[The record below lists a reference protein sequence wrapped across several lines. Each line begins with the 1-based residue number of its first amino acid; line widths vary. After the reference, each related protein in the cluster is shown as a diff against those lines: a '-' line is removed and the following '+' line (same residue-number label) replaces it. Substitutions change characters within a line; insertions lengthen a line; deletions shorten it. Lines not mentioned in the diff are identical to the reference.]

1 MHIANPIYDV
11 VFKYLME
18 DNKIAKQIVSLIIRE
33 EVLELT
39 FSPQEHTT
47 RGERTLTVY
56 RIDFMAKIATPN
68 GSKVV
73 MIEMQKAKL
82 YADILRFR
90 RYLGGRYR
98 DKEST
103 FVDEKNIH
111 RPLEI
116 YCIFFLGHSLGY
128 SSSPVIRI
136 HYGLIDDATEEKLSL
151 LPDDDFIPSLHHR
164 SWIIQIPHL
173 KQHRRNVLEQLLSV
187 FDQDNITSNDHI
199 LNIREEDVP
208 AAYRPII
215 RRLQQA
221 AESPQVQDEMDMED
235 DYFEEFRARERNKE
249 EVIEEQA
256 KALEEKD
263 KALKETTKAL
273 EEKDKEIE
281 ALKHRLKTK
290 DNQNTKYL

>member
-1 MHIANPIYDV
+1 MNIANPIYDV

-39 FSPQEHTT
+39 FAPQEHTA

-56 RIDFMAKIATPN
+56 RIDFMAKIATPE

-82 YADILRFR
+82 YADLIRFR

-103 FVDEKNIH
+103 FVDKKSIRH
-111 RPLEI
+111 PLEI
-116 YCIFFLGHSLGY
+116 YCIFFLGYSLGY
-128 SSSPVIRI
+128 ASSPVLRV
-136 HYGLIDDATEEKLSL
+136 HYGVKDDATEEELGL
-151 LPDDDFIPSLHHR
+151 LPEDEFIPSLHHR

-173 KQHRRNVLEQLLSV
+173 KQHRRSVLEQLLSV
-187 FDQDNITSNDHI
+187 FDQENITSNDHI

-208 AAYRPII
+208 ADCRPII

-235 DYFEEFRARERNKE
+235 DYIEEFRARERNNE
-249 EVIEEQA
+249 EVIEQQAKALEEQAKIVEEQA
-256 KALEEKD
+256 KALEEQS
-263 KALKETTKAL
+263 
-273 EEKDKEIE
+273 KEIE
-281 ALKHRLKTK
+281 VLKRRL
-290 DNQNTKYL
+290 NLR